1 MPDRV
6 DTRDAPGHD
15 EAGGNTPLPLLTGNR
30 DNNAACL
37 IVADA
42 SSRSR
47 EEPMLDNTEP
57 NALVIET
64 ARRFAEERLAP
75 GAAAREQAKAIEP
88 DILRALGELGFLGA
102 TNSSDWGG
110 SELDYETYAQVV
122 EEIAAG
128 DGAVSTVV
136 SVHNAP
142 TCDILEHWAS
152 DAQKERWFRP
162 LASGQAIGSF
172 ALTESAAGS
181 DAAAVRTRAVRK
193 RAVRG
198 GDTYVINGSKQFI
211 SNASIGRTTI
221 LFAVTDP
228 AAGKKGISAFVVA
241 NDTPGFSIAR
251 VEHKLG
257 QHASDSCALSFDDM
271 EVHEDQRIG
280 EEGQGLKIALSSLES
295 GRIGIA
301 AQSIGMARAALDY
314 AIGYAR
320 ERRQFGRPIIEHQA
334 VSFRLVE
341 AKTQLAAARELTLKA
356 ARLKDQ
362 GKPALEAAAMAK
374 LFASEA
380 AERICSAAIQTL
392 GGYGYLADYP
402 VERIYRDVR
411 VCQIYEGTS
420 DVQKIILSRM
430 L

>member
-1 MPDRV
+1 
-6 DTRDAPGHD
+6 
-15 EAGGNTPLPLLTGNR
+15 
-30 DNNAACL
+30 
-37 IVADA
+37 
-42 SSRSR
+42 
-47 EEPMLDNTEP
+47 MLDNTEP
-57 NALVIET
+57 NALVVET
-64 ARRFAEERLAP
+64 ARRFSEERLAP
-75 GAAAREQAKAIEP
+75 GAAAREKAKAIEP
-88 DILRALGELGFLGA
+88 EILRELGELGFLGA
-102 TNSSDWGG
+102 TNSSEWGG

-128 DGAVSTVV
+128 DGSVSTVV

-142 TCDILEHWAS
+142 TCDILEHWATPE
-152 DAQKERWFRP
+152 QKERWFRP

-172 ALTESAAGS
+172 ALTESNAGS
-181 DAAAVRTRAVRK
+181 DAAAVRTRAVK
-193 RAVRG
+193 RGER
-198 GDTYVINGSKQFI
+198 YVINGSKQFI
-211 SNASIGRTTI
+211 SNASIGKTTI

-228 AAGKKGISAFVVA
+228 DAGKKGISAFIVA
-241 NDTPGFSIAR
+241 NDTPGFAIAR

-280 EEGQGLKIALSSLES
+280 AEGQGLKIALSSLES

-314 AIGYAR
+314 AVGYAR
-320 ERRQFGRPIIEHQA
+320 ERRQFGRPILEHQA
-334 VSFRLVE
+334 VAFRLVE

>member
-1 MPDRV
+1 
-6 DTRDAPGHD
+6 
-15 EAGGNTPLPLLTGNR
+15 
-30 DNNAACL
+30 
-37 IVADA
+37 
-42 SSRSR
+42 
-47 EEPMLDNTEP
+47 MLDHTDP
-57 NALVIET
+57 NALIVET
-64 ARRFAEERLAP
+64 ARRFSQDRLVP
-75 GAAAREQAKAIEP
+75 TAAAREQAGRIEP
-88 DILRALGELGFLGA
+88 EIVAALGEMGFLGA

-110 SELDYETYAQVV
+110 SEIPYETYAQVV

-128 DGAVSTVV
+128 DGSVSTLV

-142 TCDILEHWAS
+142 TCEILEKFGNP
-152 DAQKERWFRP
+152 AQKERWLRP
-162 LASGQAIGSF
+162 MASGQAVGSF
-172 ALTESAAGS
+172 ALTESGAGS
-181 DAAAVRTRAVRK
+181 DASGIRTRAVRTNS
-193 RAVRG
+193 G
-198 GDTYVINGSKQFI
+198 YTINGSKQFI
-211 SNASIGRTTI
+211 SNASIGQTTI

-228 AAGKKGISAFVVA
+228 SAGKKGISAFIVA
-241 NDTPGFSIAR
+241 NDTPGFAVSK

-257 QHASDSCALSFDDM
+257 QKASDSCALSFDDLQIDD
-271 EVHEDQRIG
+271 DQRIG
-280 EEGQGLKIALSSLES
+280 AEGEGLKIALSTLES

-301 AQSIGMARAALDY
+301 AQSVGMARAALDY
-314 AIGYAR
+314 AIAYAK
-320 ERRQFGRPIIEHQA
+320 ERKQFGKPIIEHQA
-334 VSFRLVE
+334 VAFRLVD

-356 ARLKDQ
+356 ARLKDA
-362 GKPALEAAAMAK
+362 GEPALEAAAMAK